1 MLLEYIKAI
10 IIGIVEGLTEFL
22 PVSSTGHIII
32 AEQFVHMKQSKD
44 FMDMFNYVIQ
54 FGAILAVIVLYFNK
68 LNPFSGKK
76 SAVEKSQTW
85 TLWFKVIVAVL
96 PSCVIG
102 LALNDW
108 MDDHLMTW
116 QVVSTF
122 LILYGVIFIFVENH
136 NAKQTP
142 MHTDLYSLPWK
153 TAFFIGCFQ
162 VLSIVPGTSR
172 SGATILGGILL
183 GTSRF
188 VASEFS
194 FFLAIPTMIGV
205 TLLKGYK
212 FVAQGNTFTGTES
225 MVLFIGTL
233 VSFVVAIIAIKGFLG
248 FIKTHDF
255 KAFGWYRIIAGIVFI
270 ILGMMGILSGNL
282 S

>member
-1 MLLEYIKAI
+1 MLELIKAA

-32 AEQFVHMKQSKD
+32 AEQFVHMRESKQ

-76 SAVEKSQTW
+76 DAEEKKQTW
-85 TLWFKVIVAVL
+85 ILWFKVVVAIL
-96 PSCVIG
+96 PSVVVG

-108 MDDHLMTW
+108 MDAHLMTW
-116 QVVSTF
+116 QVVSAF
-122 LILYGVIFIFVENH
+122 FIIYGVIFIFVEKH
-136 NAKQTP
+136 NEKQTP
-142 MHTDLYSLPWK
+142 RHANLYTLPWK
-153 TAFFIGCFQ
+153 TALFIGLFQ

-172 SGATILGGILL
+172 SGATILGGILV
-183 GTSRF
+183 GASRF

-205 TLLKGYK
+205 TILKVGKFLLE
-212 FVAQGNTFTGTES
+212 GNTFNGPQT
-225 MVLFIGTL
+225 MVLFMGTL
-233 VSFVVAIIAIKGFLG
+233 VSFIVAIIAIKTFLG

-255 KAFGWYRIIAGIVFI
+255 KAFGYYRIVAGIVFI
-270 ILGMMGILSGNL
+270 ILGLMGVLQGNL

>member
-1 MLLEYIKAI
+1 MLLEYIKAA

-32 AEQFVHMKQSKD
+32 AEQFVHMKESKQ

-68 LNPFSGKK
+68 LNLFSGKK
-76 SAVEKSQTW
+76 SSLEKSQTW

-96 PSCVIG
+96 PSVVIG
-102 LALNDW
+102 LALNNW
-108 MDDHLMTW
+108 MDAHLMTW
-116 QVVSTF
+116 QVVSAF
-122 LILYGVIFIFVENH
+122 LIIYGVIFIIVENH

-142 MHTDLYSLPWK
+142 RITDLYNIPWK
-153 TAFFIGCFQ
+153 TAFIIGCFQ

-172 SGATILGGILL
+172 SGSTILGGILV

-205 TLLKGYK
+205 TILKVGKFLLE
-212 FVAQGNTFTGTES
+212 GNRFTGAES

-233 VSFVVAIIAIKGFLG
+233 ISFIVAIIAIKGFLG

-270 ILGMMGILSGNL
+270 ILGMLGVLSGNL

>member
-1 MLLEYIKAI
+1 MILEYIKAA

-32 AEQFVHMKQSKD
+32 AEQFIHLKQSKA

-68 LNPFSGKK
+68 LNPFSSKK
-76 SAVEKSQTW
+76 SNVQKSNTW
-85 TLWFKVIVAVL
+85 TLWFKVIVAII
-96 PSCVIG
+96 PSMVIG

-108 MDDHLMTW
+108 MDEHLMTW
-116 QVVSTF
+116 QVVSAF
-122 LILYGVIFIFVENH
+122 LIIYGIIFIFVENY
-136 NAKQTP
+136 NKDKSAKYI
-142 MHTDLYSLPWK
+142 DLETMPWK
-153 TAFFIGCFQ
+153 TAFLIGCFQ
-162 VLSIVPGTSR
+162 VLSIIPGTSR

-194 FFLAIPTMIGV
+194 FFLAIPTMVGV
-205 TLLKGYK
+205 TILKVGK
-212 FVAQGNTFTGTES
+212 FLIKGNTFNVSEIS
-225 MVLFIGTL
+225 VLFVGTL

-255 KAFGWYRIIAGIVFI
+255 KAFGWYRIVVGIVLI
-270 ILGMMGILSGNL
+270 ILGMMGVLKGSL
-282 S
+282 